1 MEVSRGTA
9 FPGRLQSQ
17 TALVAQAVWTRGRRG
32 PRIPPGEAD
41 PESGQGKSSVGA
53 AESMTPVSQGKQ
65 ALLRCGFW
73 CFPGLDQGLS
83 SSADFRISPVG
94 KELRM
99 GFQEAPP

>member
-1 MEVSRGTA
+1 MEVPRGTA
-9 FPGRLQSQ
+9 FPGSLQSQ
-17 TALVAQAVWTRGRRG
+17 TALVAQAVWALGRGG

-41 PESGQGKSSVGA
+41 PESGREKSNVGA
-53 AESMTPVSQGKQ
+53 AESMTLVSRGKQ
-65 ALLRCGFW
+65 ALRCGFC
-73 CFPGLDQGLS
+73 CFPVLGQGPS